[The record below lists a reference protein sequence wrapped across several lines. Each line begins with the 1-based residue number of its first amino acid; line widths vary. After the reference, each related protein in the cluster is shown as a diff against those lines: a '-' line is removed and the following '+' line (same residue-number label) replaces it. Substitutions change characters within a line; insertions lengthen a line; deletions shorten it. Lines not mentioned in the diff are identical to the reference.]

1 VIPISIEA
9 QLMALVAFFYVYD
22 AAQLLYANEGVIS
35 PAGKEWLAA
44 SAKNGWTLR
53 GRSLFLPNL
62 LTPHRPIYRL
72 LWNSSRIDA
81 ASEIDWQAEKR
92 LYRPLIPVV
101 YGMGVALFGLLP
113 AALFYFRSDIVLLA
127 CAVLIY
133 LQSLFAGI
141 ALFTGRQRLHISSRK
156 AWALFV
162 ECLLC
167 PPFAINLIRKLSS
180 QRAPAETFVGA
191 AFRLLDQEQWPVLR
205 DDLIALIELEMT
217 STGTEQE
224 TALLRSKNTLLGM
237 NK

>member
-35 PAGKEWLAA
+35 PAGKKWLAA
-44 SAKNGWTLR
+44 SAHKGWALR

-81 ASEIDWQAEKR
+81 ASAMDWEAEKR
-92 LYRPLIPVV
+92 LYRPWIPVV

-133 LQSLFAGI
+133 LHSLLAGV
-141 ALFTGRQRLHISSRK
+141 ALFTGRKRLQLSNRK
-156 AWALFV
+156 AWSLFV

-167 PPFAINLIRKLSS
+167 PPFAINLIRKLSL
-180 QRAPAETFVGA
+180 QRAPAETFIGA
-191 AFRLLDQEQWPVLR
+191 AFCLLDQERWPVLR
-205 DDLIALIELEMT
+205 DDLIALIELDMT

-224 TALLRSKNTLLGM
+224 AALLHSKNTLLGM